1 MSSHILLSQATR
13 RPYQE
18 APTLPE
24 DCIYDSAKGFW
35 TVNGEPLVRSEQFA
49 ERPVTKKC
57 DQETGEDQKGE

>member
-1 MSSHILLSQATR
+1 MSSHILLSQAVR
-13 RPYQE
+13 RPYQDV
-18 APTLPE
+18 PMLPE